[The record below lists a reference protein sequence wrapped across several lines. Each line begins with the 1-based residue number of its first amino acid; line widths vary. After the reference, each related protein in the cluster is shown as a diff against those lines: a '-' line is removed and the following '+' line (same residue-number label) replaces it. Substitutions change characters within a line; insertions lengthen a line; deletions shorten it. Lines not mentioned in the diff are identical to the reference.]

1 MLDTDEIVY
10 DTPELSQ
17 WIFRTMGYGFYG
29 YQCIGLKRRGEFVVG
44 VLCDR
49 FNLVE
54 CQIHIVAKPG
64 VRWATPELC
73 RIAFRYPFIRLARRR
88 ITAETAASNIPMLRI
103 QRRLGFVQEGV
114 KRGAAMDGGD
124 AIIFGMLRDECRWLE
139 VSP

>member
-1 MLDTDEIVY
+1 VSL
-10 DTPELSQ
+10 L
-17 WIFRTMGYGFYG
+17 
-29 YQCIGLKRRGEFVVG
+29 
-44 VLCDR
+44 
-49 FNLVE
+49 
-54 CQIHIVAKPG
+54 
-64 VRWATPELC
+64 WACCATGSIWSSARSTSSPELC